1 VELLPNALD
10 EGRARISY
18 LLFELDHSLWLATG
32 YADVYMSVIIRPP
45 QADDRIIYFAVYVD
59 SPIESGNDKVFNT
72 PQQAAGKY

>member
-1 VELLPNALD
+1 MKEEREYHIFFLNLIIPCGLPQVTLM
-10 EGRARISY
+10 
-18 LLFELDHSLWLATG
+18 F
-32 YADVYMSVIIRPP
+32 YMSVIIRPP